1 MEAAYVVV
9 LPVKPPARGKSRLR
23 GLPDD
28 RRRELAEAF
37 ALDTAAACLA
47 AVSVHAV
54 LAVTDDA
61 AFATRL
67 GAAGCSCMPDGGG
80 GLNGALRQA
89 AAEAARRW
97 PDRQP
102 VALLADLPALRSAD
116 LDAALAS
123 LVPGGASYVADT
135 EGTGTTL
142 YTAPYDEFDPAFGVD
157 SALAHRDAG
166 GLAVGG
172 ELASLR
178 RDVDDLDD
186 LRSAVALGVGAA
198 TATVAAGLV

>member
-1 MEAAYVVV
+1 MEAAYVVM

-23 GLPDD
+23 GLPDE

-47 AVSVHAV
+47 ATSVHAV

-61 AFATRL
+61 AFAVRL
-67 GAAGCSCMPDGGG
+67 GALGCVSIPDGGD
-80 GLNGALRQA
+80 GLNGALRQG

-102 VALLADLPALRSAD
+102 VALLADLPALRPDD
-116 LDAALAS
+116 LDAALAA

-142 YTAPYDEFDPAFGVD
+142 YTAPYDEFDPEFGVD

-166 GLAVGG
+166 GLAVAG

-186 LRSAVALGVGAA
+186 LRAAVALGVGFA
-198 TATVAAGLV
+198 TAAVAAGLL